1 MVSIAVVGAG
11 AVGSYYGG
19 LLARAGLPV
28 VLIGRAAHVEAIRS
42 RGLRI
47 LQDGHTMTVPVA
59 ATTELDAARGAQ
71 LVLLCVKSR
80 DTAATCRS
88 LRPLLDPDTIV
99 MSLQNG
105 VANPSVIAGELEAQV
120 VPTVVYVATA
130 LAEPGVVA
138 HHGGGRLAIGSMPQS
153 LLPRERIEALAQL
166 LRGAGITVDVADR
179 VMDALW
185 GKLMVNCA
193 YNALSAITQLDY
205 ATLVGSDEIREL
217 MRALVAEVVA
227 VGRAQ
232 GVRFPE
238 DVEAPTWAIAQS
250 MPRQR
255 SSTAQDLARGRPTEI
270 DWINGQIV
278 RDGALQG
285 IPTPA
290 NQAVHALVRLLE
302 AAGRV
307 AVPIESGA
315 GDRV

>member
-1 MVSIAVVGAG
+1 
-11 AVGSYYGG
+11 
-19 LLARAGLPV
+19 
-28 VLIGRAAHVEAIRS
+28 
-42 RGLRI
+42 
-47 LQDGHTMTVPVA
+47 
-59 ATTELDAARGAQ
+59 
-71 LVLLCVKSR
+71 
-80 DTAATCRS
+80 
-88 LRPLLDPDTIV
+88 
-99 MSLQNG
+99 
-105 VANPSVIAGELEAQV
+105 
-120 VPTVVYVATA
+120 
-130 LAEPGVVA
+130 
-138 HHGGGRLAIGSMPQS
+138 
-153 LLPRERIEALAQL
+153 L

-315 GDRV
+315 GDRA